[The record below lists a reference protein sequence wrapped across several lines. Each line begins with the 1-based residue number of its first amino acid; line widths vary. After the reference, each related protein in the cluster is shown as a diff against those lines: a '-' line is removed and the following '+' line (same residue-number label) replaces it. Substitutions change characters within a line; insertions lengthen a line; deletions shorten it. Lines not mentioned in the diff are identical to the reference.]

1 MRNAAVIVFWVAVNS
16 TTVACGGASATTRPA
31 PPSAIAATDTTSVG
45 EAGESTAPVAIATD
59 RPRPP
64 GPLTRPEVE
73 ALVAR
78 GLGMLLARVDVSA
91 MLDAG
96 HHFVRFRLDRADDL
110 ADWNAAGADVHLG
123 DVIVRVNGIHIEHP
137 EQALWAFERLRI
149 ARSIDV
155 DLVRNGTP
163 VTIRSPIVDPGAPRP
178 SSSARE

>member
-16 TTVACGGASATTRPA
+16 TAVACSGASATTQSA
-31 PPSAIAATDTTSVG
+31 PSTAIAATDTASAGGAVESAAPASVG
-45 EAGESTAPVAIATD
+45 TD

-78 GLGMLLARVDVSA
+78 GLGVLLSRVDVSPV
-91 MLDAG
+91 LDAG
-96 HHFVRFRLDRADDL
+96 HHFVGFRLDRAEDL

-123 DVIVRVNGIHIEHP
+123 DVIVRVNGIRIEHP

-163 VTIRSPIVDPGAPRP
+163 VTIRSPIVDLATQGP
-178 SSSARE
+178 SSSVRE